1 MVTCVPCAM
10 LKDVADVCMYPQN
23 NEEDIFI
30 DPIFQMKKL
39 RHRGVKYIFGGHV
52 SSKIQSQD
60 SNPGSQMPQ
69 SPLKIVLTSRPLYVC
84 VHVCLDHGV
93 KR

>member
-10 LKDVADVCMYPQN
+10 LKDVADVCIYPQN
-23 NEEDIFI
+23 NEVIFI

-60 SNPGSQMPQ
+60 SNLGSQMPQ
-69 SPLKIVLTSRPLYVC
+69 FPLKIVLTSRPLYVC
-84 VHVCLDHGV
+84 VHVYLNYGV